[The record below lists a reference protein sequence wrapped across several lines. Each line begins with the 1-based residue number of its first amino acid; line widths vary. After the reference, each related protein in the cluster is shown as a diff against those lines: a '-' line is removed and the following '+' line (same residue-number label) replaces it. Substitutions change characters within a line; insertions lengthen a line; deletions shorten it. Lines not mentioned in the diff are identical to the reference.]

1 MVEARVAFR
10 CNKECNL
17 EGVWRCDLAGPTT
30 GSLVRWRSSG
40 QKSGLPLALRLFLAP
55 TFCHL
60 ALETLPTSDP
70 YPPFNL
76 LLLFLSFSSLSSPR
90 RLQTCPSLQPTCK
103 KCVFLSISS
112 SRTGARARAV
122 ARQRTRARISSFQPS
137 EAPHELPLRLPLLLA
152 VEHHVV
158 LCADAPSCV
167 LLSFLAFFC
176 FVLGFF
182 LPCSGTN
189 SRAHRTPSPRSR
201 TRRLPPPPQARP
213 TAARLALASSRP
225 RSLTRPPSLPSR
237 RLRLRPRPELHRPG
251 ALPPPPRPARH
262 RPLLDR
268 RPSPSPCRSSSD
280 PRPIE
285 MARSSLWAQS

>member
-167 LLSFLAFFC
+167 LLSFLAFFA
-176 FVLGFF
+176 LSWASFF
-182 LPCSGTN
+182 L
-189 SRAHRTPSPRSR
+189 AAAR
-201 TRRLPPPPQARP
+201 TRGRTGPLP
-213 TAARLALASSRP
+213 LALELDA
-225 RSLTRPPSLPSR
+225 SR
-237 RLRLRPRPELHRPG
+237 RRPKLVQRQLVSLSPAHGRG
-251 ALPPPPRPARH
+251 A
-262 RPLLDR
+262 
-268 RPSPSPCRSSSD
+268 
-280 PRPIE
+280 
-285 MARSSLWAQS
+285 